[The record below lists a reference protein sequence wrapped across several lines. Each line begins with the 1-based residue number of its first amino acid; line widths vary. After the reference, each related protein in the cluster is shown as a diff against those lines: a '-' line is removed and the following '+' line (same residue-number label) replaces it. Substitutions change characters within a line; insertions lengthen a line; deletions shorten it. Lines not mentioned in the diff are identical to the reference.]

1 MAFPTTS
8 LVNNQVHKEGNR
20 AWVYDST
27 VGVWD
32 QVSDNDTDASN
43 LSGVLGS
50 TLSGVLGST
59 VTGGSGLE
67 AVPGRYFYVNKNNS
81 SNQTVAADQ
90 FTLIT
95 WDTGVQSHSSFSL
108 SNEYFTAVAAD
119 AGNWFFIIQGSFY
132 VDDGTM
138 QNPLLNFYLNDANI
152 MGGYKFI
159 DNTSNVIRHF
169 TAITQG
175 IINISSGD
183 TVKAKGYCGGT
194 DNGSSP
200 MFLGGDS
207 QSIKGWGWTGVK
219 L

>member
-20 AWVYDST
+20 AWVYDEPAD
-27 VGVWD
+27 VWD
-32 QVSDNDTDASN
+32 QVTELDNPDVSN
-43 LSGVLGS
+43 
-50 TLSGVLGST
+50 LSGVLGST

-132 VDDGTM
+132 VDDGTL
-138 QNPLLNFYLNDANI
+138 QNPLLNFYLNDVNI